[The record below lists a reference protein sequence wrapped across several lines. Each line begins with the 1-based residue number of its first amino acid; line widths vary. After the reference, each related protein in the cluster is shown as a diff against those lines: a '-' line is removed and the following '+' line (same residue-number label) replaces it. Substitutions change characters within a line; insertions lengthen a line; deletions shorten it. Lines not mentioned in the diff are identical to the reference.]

1 MMPKL
6 CRAALVLLALTLHAV
21 LPARAEVATAQWMGD
36 RLRAGELMA
45 LQADLVK
52 RLEAAPAD
60 DQVRFAL
67 GTTKFIM
74 AIEHMAQSMYRHGLQ
89 PPRGFETSF
98 PLFRFPVPRNPNPE
112 KLDYQKMRAV
122 FQRTVDALGAADAIL
137 AKVGPGDVKLPIAIS
152 LARLDLNGDG
162 KSEDGEALWQV
173 LDASLGGGNITAEAA
188 ERFIITFDRA
198 DVAWLR
204 GYTHL
209 LSALMEFMLAH
220 DWQPSFDSSFHMLF
234 PNAGLPNAILN
245 DIPKRPDEWFDAGP
259 IADVIAFVH
268 LAHWPV
274 AEPERLKA
282 ALGHL
287 ESVSSLSRESWGYI
301 LKETDDEAEWIPS
314 PAQKNGALPGM
325 TISQTT
331 VDGWMLFLDE
341 FDAIL
346 GGKKLIPHWRLNK
359 GINFRRVFTQPRP
372 FDPIL
377 WAQGS
382 AALPY
387 LEDGPLTNEQT
398 WNNIM
403 EMMEGNFLGYAVWF
417 N

>member
-1 MMPKL
+1 MTKLWQIALLVLDLFMP
-6 CRAALVLLALTLHAV
+6 AALS
-21 LPARAEVATAQWMGD
+21 ARAEVATAQLMGE
-36 RLRAGELMA
+36 RLRAGELAA
-45 LQADLVK
+45 LRGDLER
-52 RLEAAPAD
+52 RLAAAPAD
-60 DQVRFAL
+60 DQVRLAL
-67 GTTKFIM
+67 GTTQFIM

-98 PLFRFPVPRNPNPE
+98 PFFRFPVPRNPSPE
-112 KLDYQKMRAV
+112 KLDYAKMRTIFQQAV
-122 FQRTVDALGAADAIL
+122 AELAGVDATL
-137 AKVGPGDVKLPIAIS
+137 AKIGQGDVKLPIAIG
-152 LARLDLNGDG
+152 LTRLDLNGDG

-173 LDASLGGGNITAEAA
+173 LDASLGGGNISAEAA
-188 ERFIITFDRA
+188 ERFIIAFDRA
-198 DVAWLR
+198 DAAWLR

-220 DWQPSFDSSFHMLF
+220 DWQASFDTSFHMLF
-234 PNAGLPNAILN
+234 PDAGLPNAILN
-245 DIPKRPDEWFDAGP
+245 DVPKRPDEWFDAGP

-274 AEPERLKA
+274 AEPERMKA
-282 ALGHL
+282 VLGHL
-287 ESVSSLSRESWGYI
+287 ESISALSRESWGYI
-301 LKETDDEAEWIPS
+301 LKETDDESEWIPS
-314 PAQKNGALPGM
+314 PAQKNGALPGIA
-325 TISQTT
+325 ISQAT

-346 GGKKLIPHWRLNK
+346 GGKKLIPHWRLSK
-359 GINFRRVFTQPRP
+359 GVNFRRVFTEPRT

-387 LEDGPLTNEQT
+387 LEDGTLTNAQT
-398 WNNIM
+398 WNRIM
-403 EMMEGNFLGYAVWF
+403 GMMEGNFLGYAIWF